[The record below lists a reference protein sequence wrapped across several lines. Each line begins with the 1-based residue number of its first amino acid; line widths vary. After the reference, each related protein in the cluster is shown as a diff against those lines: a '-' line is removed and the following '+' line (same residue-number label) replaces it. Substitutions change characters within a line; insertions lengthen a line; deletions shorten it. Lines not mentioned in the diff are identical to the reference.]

1 MPDVTRSACLL
12 VPDTTYQTR
21 SPSEPVRICV
31 IDLGTNSF
39 HAVIVD
45 AYPNGSYKVVDRM
58 KEMVRLGQSGLANN
72 RLPEDAMQRGL
83 KALQRIHLLARGWD
97 VREYLAYATSAIR
110 EARNGGRFIERVRRD
125 VGLRIRAIS
134 GEQEAELIYLG
145 VRRAVDLT
153 EPSLLVDIGGG
164 SVEFIVHDGK
174 TSVFAKSLKLGAAR
188 MTERFVRA
196 DPLPDEE
203 SRALRE
209 HYRKEMVPVLDAARA
224 HGVTTIV
231 GSSGTAK
238 SLARVCVS
246 RYGDEDRSVFSQT
259 LTTETYRKALDWVVA
274 STAKDRID
282 HPAIDPKRVDQIGAG
297 ALLLDE
303 VLEALREVT
312 QVKTSANALREGMV
326 DHFIR
331 QNYTRIR
338 NIAPYGDPRR
348 RSVHEIAFRFEWEER
363 HAQHVAATAQFLF
376 DALRGR
382 YSGPDSDAELLE
394 YAAILHDIGYHIS
407 HAKHHKHSRYL
418 IQHADLQGFQEEEI
432 KILALVARYH
442 RSAYPKKK
450 HKRYRKLSKANK
462 KRVQQLA
469 AILRIAEGMDRSHFQ
484 NVAALEVDVTD
495 DRVRIAVDSQ
505 GDPQLEIWAADNEA
519 ALFREVF
526 GLEVQ
531 IAEKEM
537 NLEGDGLQMG
547 PAAVTHAIPEPVVG
561 D

>member
-72 RLPEDAMQRGL
+72 QLPEDAMQRGL

-110 EARNGGRFIERVRRD
+110 EARNGGQFIERVKRD
-125 VGLRIRAIS
+125 IGLRIRAIS
-134 GEQEAELIYLG
+134 GEQETELIYLG

-188 MTERFVRA
+188 MTERFVRT
-196 DPLPDEE
+196 DPLPEE
-203 SRALRE
+203 EIQALRE
-209 HYRKEMVPVLDAARA
+209 HYRKELVPVLEAARA
-224 HGVTTIV
+224 NHVTMIV

-238 SLARVCVS
+238 SLARVCAS
-246 RYGDEDRSVFSQT
+246 RDGDEDRSVFSQT
-259 LTTETYRKALDWVVA
+259 LAPETYRKALDWVVA
-274 STAKDRID
+274 STAKDRTD
-282 HPAIDPKRVDQIGAG
+282 HPVIDPKRVDQIGAG

-303 VLEALREVT
+303 VLEALPDVT
-312 QVKTSANALREGMV
+312 QVRTSANALREGMV
-326 DHFIR
+326 DHFIKE
-331 QNYTRIR
+331 NYARIR
-338 NIAPYGDPRR
+338 NLAPFGDPRR

-363 HAQHVAATAQFLF
+363 HAQHVAATASFLF

-418 IQHADLQGFQEEEI
+418 IQHADLQGFQQEEI
-432 KILALVARYH
+432 KIIALVARYH
-442 RSAYPKKK
+442 RSAYPKQK
-450 HKRYRKLSKANK
+450 HKRYRKLSKPNR
-462 KRVQQLA
+462 KRVEQLA

-484 NVAALEVDVTD
+484 NVAALEVDITD
-495 DRVRIAVDSQ
+495 DRIHIAVDSQ

-519 ALFREVF
+519 ALFRDAFGIEV
-526 GLEVQ
+526 EIV
-531 IAEKEM
+531 EKEM

-547 PAAVTHAIPEPVVG
+547 PAAVTHAVPEPAVE

>member
-1 MPDVTRSACLL
+1 MSDVTRSACLL
-12 VPDTTYQTR
+12 VPDTTYQAR
-21 SPSEPVRICV
+21 YPSEPVRICV

-58 KEMVRLGQSGLANN
+58 KEMVRLGQSGLADH

-83 KALQRIHLLARGWD
+83 KALERIHLLARGWD

-110 EARNGGRFIERVRRD
+110 EARNGGQFIERVQRD

-188 MTERFVRA
+188 MTERFVHA
-196 DPLPDEE
+196 DPLLAEE
-203 SRALRE
+203 VQALRE
-209 HYRKEMVPVLDAARA
+209 HYRKEMVPVLEAARA
-224 HGVTTIV
+224 YHVTTVV

-246 RYGDEDRSVFSQT
+246 RDGDEDRSVFSQVLST
-259 LTTETYRKALDWVVA
+259 KSYRKTLDWVVG
-274 STAKDRID
+274 STAKARVD
-282 HPAIDPKRVDQIGAG
+282 HPVIDPKRVDQIGAG

-303 VLEALREVT
+303 VLEALPSVT
-312 QVKTSANALREGMV
+312 QIRTSANALREGMV

-331 QNYTRIR
+331 ENYARIR
-338 NIAPYGDPRR
+338 NLAPFSDPRR
-348 RSVHEIAFRFEWEER
+348 RSVHEIAFRFEWEEG

-382 YSGPDSDAELLE
+382 YAGPDSDAELLE
-394 YAAILHDIGYHIS
+394 YAAILHDVGYHIS

-418 IQHADLQGFQEEEI
+418 IQHADLQGFQEEEVQ
-432 KILALVARYH
+432 ILALVARYH

-450 HKRYRKLSKANK
+450 HKRYRRLSKANQI
-462 KRVQQLA
+462 RVQQMA

-484 NVAALEVDVTD
+484 NVAALKIDVTD
-495 DRVRIAVDSQ
+495 ERVHIAVDSQ

-519 ALFREVF
+519 ALFRDVF
-526 GLEVQ
+526 GVEVE
-531 IAEKEM
+531 IVGKEL

-547 PAAVTHAIPEPVVG
+547 PAAVTHAVPEPTVG
-561 D
+561 N